1 MMIELTTGT
10 EHLPLQ
16 LASRV
21 LMAPGVW
28 APDSRLSLAGLGALV
43 TPPLGWEWDGEAAA
57 WEAHVGG
64 FSWTPPRRPLERF
77 LRRLGRER
85 DTLPRIIT
93 LAPDRPQ
100 AMERAVREA
109 EVEGAAGY
117 LLWDATPEV
126 LAGARRGG
134 LALPLL
140 AEVPSNEA
148 GEKATALVEAGA
160 DALWIGAPRVRG
172 TRLWGPAVL
181 PLVLAALEDERAR
194 AAGVPLIAGAGIGS
208 AADALRLREAGA
220 EAVAL
225 DPASWVQPSLANEV
239 AEALSS

>member
-28 APDSRLSLAGLGALV
+28 APDSRLPLQGLGALV
-43 TPPLGWEWDGEAAA
+43 TPPLGWEWDGEAVG

-77 LRRLGRER
+77 LRRLSRER
-85 DTLPRIIT
+85 DALPRIIT
-93 LAPDRPQ
+93 LAPDAPQ

-117 LLWDATPEV
+117 LLWDAMPEV

-172 TRLWGPAVL
+172 TRLWGPAML
-181 PLVLAALEDERAR
+181 PLMLAALEDERLR

-225 DPASWVQPSLANEV
+225 DPAWWVQPSLSDEV
-239 AEALSS
+239 ARAVAS

>member
-1 MMIELTTGT
+1 LIELATGT

-16 LASRV
+16 LASRM

-28 APDSRLSLAGLGALV
+28 GPDSRLPLAGLGALV
-43 TPPLGWEWDGEAAA
+43 TPPLGWEWDGEAAG

-77 LRRLGRER
+77 LRRLSRER
-85 DTLPRIIT
+85 DDLPRIIT
-93 LAPDRPQ
+93 LAPDEPQ
-100 AMERAVREA
+100 AMEWAAREA
-109 EVEGAAGY
+109 EVEGTAGY
-117 LLWDATPEV
+117 LLWDATPEAV
-126 LAGARRGG
+126 AGARRGG

-140 AEVPSNEA
+140 VEVPCNEA
-148 GEKATALVEAGA
+148 GERGAALVEAGA

-181 PLVLAALEDERAR
+181 PLVLAALEDERLR
-194 AAGVPLIAGAGIGS
+194 VAGVSLISGAGIGN

-225 DPASWVQPSLANEV
+225 DPAWWVQPSLADEI
-239 AEALSS
+239 AGALAS

>member
-16 LASRV
+16 LASRM

-43 TPPLGWEWDGEAAA
+43 TPPLGWEWDGEAAV

-77 LRRLGRER
+77 LRRLSRER
-85 DTLPRIIT
+85 DNLPRIIT
-93 LAPDRPQ
+93 LAPDEPQ

-140 AEVPSNEA
+140 AEVPCNEA
-148 GEKATALVEAGA
+148 SASATALLDAGA

-181 PLVLAALEDERAR
+181 PLVLAALEDERMR
-194 AAGVPLIAGAGIGS
+194 ASGVPLIAGAGIGS

-225 DPASWVQPSLANEV
+225 DPAWWVQPSLAGAV
-239 AEALSS
+239 AEALAS